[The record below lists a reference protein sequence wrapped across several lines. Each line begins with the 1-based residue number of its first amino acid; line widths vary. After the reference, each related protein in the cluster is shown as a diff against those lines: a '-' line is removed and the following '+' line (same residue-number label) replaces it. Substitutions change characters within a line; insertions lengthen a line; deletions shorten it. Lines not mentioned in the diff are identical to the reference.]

1 LKFAGD
7 TVAIG
12 SDAVWLRRI
21 KAPGAEALAFLY
33 GLEAVARGTAS
44 AVLPIDTVRLLGSDE
59 AVSFCVL
66 AASAVAIPSV
76 LAAPAL
82 ASRFGRPALLS
93 IFCSIGALSAIL
105 FSLNIADV
113 QVLGFILRA
122 LGVGLVSI
130 CLNLFVMDYVRR
142 GDLGRSE
149 PIRMLALG
157 VGWII
162 GPMIGVLLARYVS
175 HAAPYY
181 FSAASMLTL
190 MAVFWLL
197 RFKSAPG
204 VRPTE
209 NRAFRNVL
217 GHLRE
222 FMRQKRLLHAW
233 INATGRAFFWMCF
246 FLYTPIY
253 AVKTGMGEV
262 VAGGL
267 LSLGT
272 FGMLAMPFW
281 GRIAR
286 HIGIRRMA
294 MACFTIGA
302 AGCAVACF
310 FVSMPKIGAAGLLCA
325 ALAMSANDS
334 YGNSLFFRACRPSRR
349 TEMTPA
355 FTTYRD
361 IAELVHSAIFS
372 VLLIFFGIQ
381 VVYLVL
387 TIILVGLAI
396 LSRRIHPRL

>member
-1 LKFAGD
+1 MAG
-7 TVAIG
+7 G
-12 SDAVWLRRI
+12 LDAVWLRRI
-21 KAPGAEALAFLY
+21 KSPGAETLAFLY
-33 GLEAVARGTAS
+33 GLEAVSRATAS
-44 AVLPIDTVRLLGSDE
+44 AVLPIDTVHLLGSDE
-59 AVSFCVL
+59 AVSFCVFT
-66 AASAVAIPSV
+66 ASAIAIPSV

-82 ASRFGRPALLS
+82 ARRFGRPALLT
-93 IFCSIGALSAIL
+93 IFCLSGALAAFL

-122 LGVGLVSI
+122 LGVALVSI

-157 VGWII
+157 IGWII
-162 GPMIGVLLARYVS
+162 GPLIGVFLSRYVS
-175 HAAPYY
+175 HEAPYY
-181 FSAASMLTL
+181 FSGGAMLAL
-190 MAVFWLL
+190 MGVFWLL

-209 NRAFRNVL
+209 NRAFRGALSHL
-217 GHLRE
+217 GE

-233 INATGRAFFWMCF
+233 TNATGRAFFWMCF

-253 AVKTGMGEV
+253 AIKTGLGEV
-262 VAGGL
+262 VAGVL

-272 FGMLAMPFW
+272 VGMLAMPLW
-281 GRIAR
+281 GWVSRR
-286 HIGIRRMA
+286 IGIRRMA
-294 MACFTIGA
+294 MSCFGVGA
-302 AGCAVACF
+302 VGCALAWAF
-310 FVSMPKIGAAGLLCA
+310 ASQPIIGAAGLLCA
-325 ALAMSANDS
+325 AMAMSANDS

-361 IAELVHSAIFS
+361 IAEITHAAIFS
-372 VLLIFFGIQ
+372 ILLIFFDIQ

-387 TIILVGLAI
+387 AIILTCLSI
-396 LSRRIHPRL
+396 LSRRINPRL